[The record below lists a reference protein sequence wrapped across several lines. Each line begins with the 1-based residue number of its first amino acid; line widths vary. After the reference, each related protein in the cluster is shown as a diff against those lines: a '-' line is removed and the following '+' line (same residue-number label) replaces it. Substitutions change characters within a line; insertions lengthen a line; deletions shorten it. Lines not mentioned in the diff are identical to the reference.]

1 MQEKLK
7 AIAELSQF
15 YGANPDFVFLG
26 GGNTSV
32 KNDTT
37 LYIKPSGCALAT
49 IKPEQ
54 FLAIDRAQLNKLF
67 EFPIPENVQI
77 REEIAKN
84 MLAAAVRPIGA
95 GRPSVETPL
104 HNIIN
109 YTYIV
114 HLHPA
119 LVNGLTCAL
128 NGKAACARLFPDAL
142 WIDYCDPGSTL
153 AFVAKKA
160 LDADTA
166 QRGSQAK
173 VIFLQNHGV
182 FVGADTPEEVKAI
195 YDDITSKLIAAYQEA
210 GIPTG
215 TFDLGTAEKD
225 NVLEVA
231 PVLRQ
236 LLADADGNRPIVHAA
251 GNVMPFEGPLTP
263 DHVVYAK
270 SFAFCGEATEETIAD
285 FKATHGYLP
294 KVVGIPG
301 KGLFTSA
308 DNLKDAKAIV
318 VAVANAL
325 QVQRLSQAFGGPKIL
340 TEREYKFIE
349 NWEVESYRRSVSMA
363 AGGAGRLANR
373 VAVVTGGAQGF
384 GLGIAESLA
393 KNGAIIVIA
402 DMNVDGAKAT
412 AEKLCETYG
421 KDRAFAV
428 GVNVSDEES
437 VANMMTEITCMCGG
451 LDLFVANAGVVRAGS
466 VKDITLKDWEFV
478 TNINYNGYFLCVK
491 HAARIMARQIVNGK
505 GRWTDIVQVN
515 SKSGLEGSIKNGA
528 YAGSKFGGIGLTQSF
543 AKELVEDSIKVNSV
557 CPGNYLDGPLW
568 SHPEK
573 GLFVQ
578 YLNAGKVPGAKTVDD
593 VRKFYEAKVPMR
605 RGCLPEDVAKAI
617 MYCVE
622 QDYETGQAI
631 PVTGGQVMLH

>member
-1 MQEKLK
+1 MKEKL
-7 AIAELSQF
+7 ASIAELSQF

-49 IKPEQ
+49 IQPEQ

-67 EFPIPENVQI
+67 EFPVPENVQL

-104 HNIIN
+104 HNIID

-119 LVNGLTCAL
+119 LVNGLTCAID
-128 NGKAACARLFPDAL
+128 GKAACARMFPDAL

-160 LDADTA
+160 LDEDTA
-166 QRGSQAK
+166 KRGCQAK

-182 FVGADTPEEVKAI
+182 FVGADSPEEVKAI
-195 YDDITSKLIAAYQEA
+195 YDDITSKLTAAYKAA
-210 GIPTG
+210 GISTES
-215 TFDLGTAEKD
+215 FDLGAPDTEA
-225 NVLEVA
+225 VLETA

-236 LLADADGNRPIVHAA
+236 LLADEAGNRPIVHAA
-251 GNVMPFEGPLTP
+251 GSVAPFDGPLTP

-270 SFAFCGEATEETIAD
+270 SFAFNGEATEEAIAD
-285 FKATHGYLP
+285 FKAKYGYLP

-301 KGLFTSA
+301 KGLYTAA

-318 VAVANAL
+318 IAIANAL
-325 QVQRLSQAFGGPKIL
+325 QVQRLAGAFGGPKFL
-340 TEREYKFIE
+340 SEREYKFIE

-363 AGGAGRLANR
+363 AGGSGRLANR

-393 KNGAIIVIA
+393 QNGAIIVIA
-402 DMNVDGAKAT
+402 DMNEEGAKAT
-412 AEKLCETYG
+412 AAKLCETYG

-428 GVNVSDEES
+428 AVNVSNEDS
-437 VANMMTEITCMCGG
+437 VAKMVADITTVCGG
-451 LDLFVANAGVVRAGS
+451 IDLFVAIAGVVRAGS

-478 TNINYNGYFLCVK
+478 TDINYNGYFLCVK

-605 RGCLPEDVAKAI
+605 RGCLPADVAKAI

-622 QDYETGQAI
+622 QEYETGQAI